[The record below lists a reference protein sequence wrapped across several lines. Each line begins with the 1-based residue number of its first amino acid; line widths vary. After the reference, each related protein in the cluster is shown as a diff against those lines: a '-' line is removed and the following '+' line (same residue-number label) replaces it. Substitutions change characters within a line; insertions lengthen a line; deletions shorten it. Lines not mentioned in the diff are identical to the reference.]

1 MRKKAVKI
9 GVLDIQGSVI
19 EHVAALEKVGVEVVR
34 VKNIADLDGVAGLI
48 IPGGEST
55 TIGKLLGWYG
65 LGEEIKRRVLDGS
78 LGLWGTCA
86 GAILMAKKIVGRQT
100 ADSLGVMD
108 IVVERNAY
116 GRQIDSF
123 ECELE
128 WRGAGLGEGA
138 ALMRTGVSSPGMKL
152 TDQEFGTSRKGSY
165 KMRGDG
171 GGVAFIPAVFIRAPK
186 IVSVGKGVE
195 VLAEF
200 EGEIV
205 AAREGKML
213 ATSFHPEMTD
223 GVEVHRWWVEMLS
236 RSEGVREN

>member
-1 MRKKAVKI
+1 MKI

-19 EHVAALEKVGVEVVR
+19 EHVAALEKVGAEVVR
-34 VKNIADLDGVAGLI
+34 VKNIADLASVAGLI

-65 LGEEIKRRVLDGS
+65 LGEEIRRRVLEGS

-123 ECELE
+123 ECELAF
-128 WRGAGLGEGA
+128 AG
-138 ALMRTGVSSPGMKL
+138 K
-152 TDQEFGTSRKGSY
+152 K
-165 KMRGDG
+165 
-171 GGVAFIPAVFIRAPK
+171 IPAVFIRAPK

-205 AAREGKML
+205 AAREGKMMV
-213 ATSFHPEMTD
+213 TSFHPEMTS
-223 GVEVHRWWVEMLS
+223 GLLVHEYFVKFCG
-236 RSEGVREN
+236 EG